1 MLEAEKIKITH
12 DEAVVAVSADLSAK
26 FPKADVFTVERFE
39 SIDEA
44 REFLHKV
51 EVNAETGEEKV
62 TVDGDD
68 EVLKRINSAHRAS
81 GMNKKRATYS
91 RPKTPLSQL
100 KQLVL
105 KDENA
110 REKFNAL
117 LADLDLDEFELEIE

>member
-12 DEAVVAVSADLSAK
+12 DEVVVAVSKDLSAK
-26 FPKADVFTVERFE
+26 FPDADVFTVERFE

-44 REFLHKV
+44 REFLTV
-51 EVNAETGEEKV
+51 TVTDEETGEVKV
-62 TVDGDD
+62 AIDGDD
-68 EVLKRINSAHRAS
+68 ETLKRINSAHRAS

>member
-1 MLEAEKIKITH
+1 
-12 DEAVVAVSADLSAK
+12 
-26 FPKADVFTVERFE
+26 
-39 SIDEA
+39 
-44 REFLHKV
+44 
-51 EVNAETGEEKV
+51 
-62 TVDGDD
+62 
-68 EVLKRINSAHRAS
+68 
-81 GMNKKRATYS
+81 MNKKRATYA

>member
-1 MLEAEKIKITH
+1 MKEAKKIKITH
-12 DEAVVAVSADLSAK
+12 DDAVVAVSADLAEK
-26 FPKADVFTVERFE
+26 FPKADVFLVERFE

-44 REFLHKV
+44 REFLHKITV
-51 EVNAETGEEKV
+51 DEETGEEKV
-62 TVDGDD
+62 AVDGDD

-81 GMNKKRATYS
+81 GMNKKRATYA